1 VKPKLTEKEALQ
13 KAISE
18 AVKYLTRN
26 QKAEVLK
33 QIRLLLGK
41 WNGEL
46 NEIIGL
52 LSMEQAKQI
61 LEFIA
66 LMPGEGKGRIY
77 PDEKPLL

>member
-1 VKPKLTEKEALQ
+1 MKPKLTEKEALQ

-18 AVKYLTRN
+18 AVKYLTRE
-26 QKAEVLK
+26 QKKKVLE
-33 QIRLLLGK
+33 QIRLLRGE

-46 NEIIGL
+46 NEGIAL
-52 LSMEQAKQI
+52 LTLEQCKAV

-77 PDEKPLL
+77 PEDKPLL

>member
-41 WNGEL
+41 WN
-46 NEIIGL
+46 
-52 LSMEQAKQI
+52 
-61 LEFIA
+61 
-66 LMPGEGKGRIY
+66 
-77 PDEKPLL
+77 